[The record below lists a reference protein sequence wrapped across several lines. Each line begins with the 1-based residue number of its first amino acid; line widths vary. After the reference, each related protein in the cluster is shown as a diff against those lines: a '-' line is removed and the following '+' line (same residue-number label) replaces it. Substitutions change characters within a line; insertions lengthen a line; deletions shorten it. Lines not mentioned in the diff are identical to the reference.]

1 MQLTALFILWAV
13 VTTVVLVLA
22 FYRLTLGM
30 HEHTDLHIDQAEAA
44 QAAAQMEMDKK
55 ISKIEL
61 YGKTLTVLSLVLIAW
76 IATAWVYEQFIA

>member
-1 MQLTALFILWAV
+1 MQLTALFIVWAL

-44 QAAAQMEMDKK
+44 QASAQMAMDRK
-55 ISKIEL
+55 ISRIEL
-61 YGKTLTVLSLVLIAW
+61 YGKTLTVLSLLLITW
-76 IATAWVYEQFIA
+76 ITTLWVYEKFIA

>member
-1 MQLTALFILWAV
+1 MQLTALFVLWAV
-13 VTTVVLVLA
+13 VTTIVLVLA

-30 HEHTDLHIDQAEAA
+30 HEHTDLHIDQVEAA
-44 QAAAQMEMDKK
+44 QAAAQMAMDRK